1 MIFDGFLVAVGLA
14 ILVLG
19 GEALVRGAS
28 GAATI
33 ARVTPAVIGLTIVAA
48 GTSMPELVV
57 STQSAL
63 RGSPG
68 LAVGN
73 VVGSNIFNIGMII
86 GISSL
91 VRPLRVQGNAIRLE
105 WPIMMLTAFQLYLLS
120 RDSLLDRVEGLFLGS
135 ALVAFVAYAVYIGRR
150 DAALSQQHEVV
161 DIATASFGREGT
173 TALLFN
179 LGAIVLGIG
188 LLAGGSSALVSGAV
202 GLASSLGVSE
212 TVIGLT
218 IVAAGTSA
226 PELFT
231 SLVAARRGQDDIAI
245 GNVIG
250 SNIFNVLG
258 IAGMTAVI
266 TPLEV
271 STEILSRDMLWML
284 AFSLLLFPLM
294 KTGMK
299 VVRWEGALLFSLFVT
314 YMVVLV
320 RVASA

>member
-1 MIFDGFLVAVGLA
+1 VIFDSFLVLVGLV

-28 GAATI
+28 GAAII

-63 RGSPG
+63 AGSPG
-68 LAVGN
+68 LAIGN
-73 VVGSNIFNIGMII
+73 VVGSNIFNIGLIV
-86 GISSL
+86 GISAL
-91 VRPLRVQGNAIRLE
+91 VRPLRVQGSAVRLE

-120 RDSLLDRVEGLFLGS
+120 RDGLLDRVEGMFLAS
-135 ALVAFVAYAVYIGRR
+135 ALVAFVGYAVYIGRR
-150 DAALSQQHEVV
+150 DAALSEQHEAADVT
-161 DIATASFGREGT
+161 TASFGREGT
-173 TALLFN
+173 AALLFN
-179 LGAIVLGIG
+179 LGAIALGIV
-188 LLAGGSSALVSGAV
+188 LLEGGSTVLVRGAV

-231 SLVAARRGQDDIAI
+231 SLIAARRGQDDIAI

-250 SNIFNVLG
+250 SNIFNILG
-258 IAGMTAVI
+258 IAGITAVI
-266 TPLEV
+266 TPLEI
-271 STEILSRDMLWML
+271 STEILARDLWWML
-284 AFSLLLFPLM
+284 GFSLLLFPLM

-299 VVRWEGALLFSLFVT
+299 VVRWEGAVLLSLFIA
-314 YMVVLV
+314 YMAVLV
-320 RVASA
+320 RAVSA

>member
-1 MIFDGFLVAVGLA
+1 VIFDSFLVLVGLV

-28 GAATI
+28 GAAII

-63 RGSPG
+63 AGSPG
-68 LAVGN
+68 LAIGN
-73 VVGSNIFNIGMII
+73 VVGSNIFNIGLIV
-86 GISSL
+86 GISAL
-91 VRPLRVQGNAIRLE
+91 VRPLRVQGSAIRLE

-120 RDSLLDRVEGLFLGS
+120 RDGLLDRVEGMFLAS
-135 ALVAFVAYAVYIGRR
+135 ALVAFVGYAVYIGRR
-150 DAALSQQHEVV
+150 DAALSEQHEAADV
-161 DIATASFGREGT
+161 ATASFGREGNA
-173 TALLFN
+173 ALLFN
-179 LGAIVLGIG
+179 LGAIALGIA
-188 LLAGGSSALVSGAV
+188 LLAGGSTVLVRGAV

-231 SLVAARRGQDDIAI
+231 SLIAARRGQDDIAI

-250 SNIFNVLG
+250 SNIFNILG
-258 IAGMTAVI
+258 IAGITAVI
-266 TPLEV
+266 TPLEI
-271 STEILSRDMLWML
+271 STEILARDLWWML
-284 AFSLLLFPLM
+284 GFSLLLFPLM

-299 VVRWEGALLFSLFVT
+299 VVRWEGAVLLSLFIA
-314 YMVVLV
+314 YMAVLV
-320 RVASA
+320 RAVSA